1 MRVFEL
7 TFVLFKKYFYA
18 YVSVFC
24 FNLCWPRVP
33 KQKTNIHCHCWKNKE
48 GFPSPNLKVSG
59 TPHFDTCPC
68 IYIYVCVYVC
78 VYVYVYVCICLC
90 MYIYISIYTTCCF
103 VTCVCYFYP
112 VVCPIRNISYS
123 LIDFLH
129 MGRQPHFIRKHVPN
143 QKLFHWRLHV

>member
-1 MRVFEL
+1 MLASRSE
-7 TFVLFKKYFYA
+7 TKKQISIA
-18 YVSVFC
+18 TVGKIKRGSR
-24 FNLCWPRVP
+24 NLE
-33 KQKTNIHCHCWKNKE
+33 KM
-48 GFPSPNLKVSG
+48 SPNLKVSG

-112 VVCPIRNISYS
+112 VVCPIRNISYN